1 MATSGVG
8 ANVDKRTCRGNG
20 PCSLTYLSSP
30 FFLSSFFL
38 CVCVCVCVCVLFL
51 SLSLSFTILLRLFS
65 LLSLLSALCFRS
77 AAATDEKM
85 ARPVFFSFGEKSSTE
100 RERERERERENK
112 NADDPIIR
120 RRTKKEIHT
129 ESMPAVSETGPA
141 ANEKVADS
149 VWDQENRRD
158 FVPTTLET
166 RYQLGGQLERHRRF
180 RRPDFLEEK
189 KLSKTR

>member
-1 MATSGVG
+1 MCIIS
-8 ANVDKRTCRGNG
+8 
-20 PCSLTYLSSP
+20 
-30 FFLSSFFL
+30 
-38 CVCVCVCVCVLFL
+38 L
-51 SLSLSFTILLRLFS
+51 SLSLFYYSFTFIFVVVA
-65 LLSLLSALCFRS
+65 ALGFVLPKRSGDRRENGASSFFFFR
-77 AAATDEKM
+77 
-85 ARPVFFSFGEKSSTE
+85 
-100 RERERERERENK
+100 REIIDRERERENK